1 MHIGACVLEIYL
13 PDVGSLKHKRR
24 IIKGSKERIRRRFNV
39 SIAEIG
45 NHDVWQRATIG
56 IACIGNDS
64 ANVHSVIMKVTNFLR
79 QNHSLEII
87 HMEVT
92 SF

>member
-1 MHIGACVLEIYL
+1 MHIGVCVIEIYL

-24 IIKGSKERIRRRFNV
+24 IMKGLKDRVGRCFNV

-45 NHDVWQRATIG
+45 NHDIWRRTALGV
-56 IACIGNDS
+56 ACIGNDS
-64 ANVHSVIMKVTNFLR
+64 ANVHSIIMNVKNFLS
-79 QNHSLEII
+79 QNHSLEIT

>member
-1 MHIGACVLEIYL
+1 MR
-13 PDVGSLKHKRR
+13 LKEKRQ
-24 IIKGSKERIRRRFNV
+24 IIKGVKDRIRRRFNV

-45 NHDVWQRATIG
+45 NTDVWRRATLG
-56 IACIGNDS
+56 VACIGNDS
-64 ANVHSVIMKVTNFLR
+64 ANVHAVIMNVTNFLS

-87 HMEVT
+87 NLEVT